1 MKKSIDGVDY
11 QLAKI
16 KVGQMLPLLPRFADE
31 QAEVQ
36 REMVAAC
43 VHLNGE
49 ALGLERVDDLDWGSY
64 QELSVAVLEFNG
76 FPTGESVGKS

>member
-49 ALGLERVDDLDWGSY
+49 PLGLERVDDLNWGSY

-76 FPTGESVGKS
+76 FPTGADVGKS

>member
-11 QLAKI
+11 KLVKI

-49 ALGLERVDDLDWGSY
+49 ALGVERVDDLEWSVY
-64 QELSVAVLEFNG
+64 QELSVSVLEFNG
-76 FPTGESVGKS
+76 FPTGADAGKS

>member
-1 MKKSIDGVDY
+1 
-11 QLAKI
+11 
-16 KVGQMLPLLPRFADE
+16 MLPLLPRFADE

-49 ALGLERVDDLDWGSY
+49 ALGVDRVDDLEWSAY

-76 FPTGESVGKS
+76 FPTGADRWESPKRV